1 MGILSSFS
9 FLPPCLSHKA
19 RLFMRQSLRTFY
31 SKKNKATISAG
42 DILQKLSEDYP
53 HVEVIRYEHKNLKWT
68 LKHINHFSNALAIGF
83 LDVGFKPGDVV
94 LSWLPSHFSEQ
105 HILQFACSKAG
116 FIHYHL
122 DPFLAMRSTDRSK
135 KALEKALNLT
145 ESNIL
150 ITQEAGNDINYVKL
164 VEGVI
169 PETRIFNIGDGM
181 PFFTPRFPSLRYIVQ
196 TGLDFDDKPG
206 IIPLNQMLCPN
217 GELNAFLE
225 GTIIDSH
232 TPLAGKL
239 ITDIEG
245 IPTGIEKI
253 LSNEQVINE
262 YVWPEFVSILKKEYK
277 EVKGIGVI
285 F

>member
-1 MGILSSFS
+1 MGMFTAFS
-9 FLPPCLSHKA
+9 PLTPCLSQVA
-19 RLFMRQSLRTFY
+19 RPFMRQSLCTFS
-31 SKKNKATISAG
+31 SKINNTTISAG
-42 DILQKLSEDYP
+42 DILQRLSEDYP

-83 LDVGFKPGDVV
+83 LDIGFKPGDVV
-94 LSWLPSHFSEQ
+94 LSWLPPHFSEQ

-122 DPFLAMRSTDRSK
+122 DPFLTMKSIERSK
-135 KALEKALNLT
+135 KALEMALNLT

-217 GELNAFLE
+217 GELTALLE
-225 GTIIDSH
+225 GTIIDSQ

-245 IPTGIEKI
+245 FPTGIEKI

-262 YVWPEFVSILKKEYK
+262 HAWPEFVSILKKEYK
-277 EVKGIGVI
+277 EVKGVGVI

>member
-1 MGILSSFS
+1 MGMFTTFS
-9 FLPPCLSHKA
+9 PLTPCLSQVA
-19 RLFMRQSLRTFY
+19 RPFMRQSLCTFS
-31 SKKNKATISAG
+31 SKINNTTICAG
-42 DILQKLSEDYP
+42 DILQRLSEDYP

-83 LDVGFKPGDVV
+83 LDIGFKPGDVV
-94 LSWLPSHFSEQ
+94 LSWLPPHFSEQ

-122 DPFLAMRSTDRSK
+122 DPFLTLKSIDRSK
-135 KALEKALNLT
+135 KALEMALNLT
-145 ESNIL
+145 QPNIL

-217 GELNAFLE
+217 GELTALLE
-225 GTIIDSH
+225 GTIIDSQ

-245 IPTGIEKI
+245 FPTGIEKI

-262 YVWPEFVSILKKEYK
+262 HAWPEFVSILKKEYK
-277 EVKGIGVI
+277 EVKGVGVI